1 MGSQRQR
8 DPESFDSTVSSGS
21 RRASIIV
28 DPRNDAGYPA
38 RSYMRIVRRMPRM
51 QVYLPDDLYEAVKT
65 RGLAASE
72 LLQDAVRVELRRRQ
86 LLEATDEYLAELL
99 IEVGEPG
106 PEETVR
112 AQAIAR
118 RLSRRADRAAG

>member
-1 MGSQRQR
+1 
-8 DPESFDSTVSSGS
+8 
-21 RRASIIV
+21 
-28 DPRNDAGYPA
+28 
-38 RSYMRIVRRMPRM
+38 MPRI

-99 IEVGEPG
+99 LEVGAPG
-106 PEETVR
+106 PEETAR

-118 RLSRRADRAAG
+118 RLTRRADRAAG

>member
-1 MGSQRQR
+1 
-8 DPESFDSTVSSGS
+8 
-21 RRASIIV
+21 
-28 DPRNDAGYPA
+28 
-38 RSYMRIVRRMPRM
+38 M